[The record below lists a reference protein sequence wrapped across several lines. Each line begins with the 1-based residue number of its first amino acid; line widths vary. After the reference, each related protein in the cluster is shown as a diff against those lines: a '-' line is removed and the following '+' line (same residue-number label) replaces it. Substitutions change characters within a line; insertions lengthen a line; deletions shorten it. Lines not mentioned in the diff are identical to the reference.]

1 MISLEER
8 VENLEKE
15 LAALKEGNLQR
26 DIQVTN
32 LMTSLTSLLKFTQ
45 SPKERVT
52 FGTQKVKE
60 EDIGKILGGLKS
72 KTF

>member
-8 VENLEKE
+8 IENLEKE

-52 FGTQKVKE
+52 FGSQKATE
-60 EDIGKILGGLKS
+60 EGIGKILGGLKP